1 MRKVT
6 LVLPLTSLARRSYSA
21 SNFLSVNVGGARLS
35 ELPPN
40 IVTQLLASWQAGGET
55 GLRSVIPLMY
65 AELRRIARGYL
76 RQERPGHTLQ
86 STALVH
92 EAYLRLEKQGIVSM
106 QNRQHFLAIF
116 AYLMRQI
123 LIEYAR
129 AQRAA
134 KRDGGIRVSLNDA
147 IGARLRDVDAIA
159 LNDALTELARLNPE
173 QCRIVVLRFMA
184 GFTIEETAE
193 VMGISSAT
201 VKRHWEMARVWLHR
215 ELSHKS
221 QT

>member
-1 MRKVT
+1 
-6 LVLPLTSLARRSYSA
+6 LP
-21 SNFLSVNVGGARLS
+21 

-40 IVTQLLASWQAGGET
+40 IVTQLLASWQAGDED

-65 AELRRIARGYL
+65 DELRRIAHRYL
-76 RQERPGHTLQ
+76 RQERPNHTLQ

-123 LIEYAR
+123 LVEHAR
-129 AQRAA
+129 AQGAA
-134 KRDGGIRVSLNDA
+134 KRDGGIRLSLDDT
-147 IGARLRDVDAIA
+147 IGAKLRDVDAVA
-159 LNDALTELARLNPE
+159 LDDALTELDKLNPE

-184 GFTIEETAE
+184 GLTIEETAKA
-193 VMGISSAT
+193 MGISPAT
-201 VKRHWEMARVWLHR
+201 VKRHWETARLWLHR
-215 ELSHKS
+215 QIS
-221 QT
+221 QNSRA